1 MGALDVGA
9 LLAWG
14 TVVGLDLASGP
25 QLLLA
30 RPLVAGTVAGMLLG
44 APASG
49 LALGAALELYAL
61 AVLPVGAA
69 RYPDYGPATVGATLL
84 AVRGGP
90 AVGWALLLALGMAV
104 VGGRTLQWLRAAN
117 GRAIAAARD
126 LLDAGDART
135 VARIQRGGLA
145 RDAVR
150 ALALTGVALAL
161 AAFAARFPP
170 ALQHAGRFL
179 EPALVATGL
188 AVAAAG
194 AVRLAGDRRRR
205 AGLVLGAVAGLAVGA
220 LLR

>member
-1 MGALDVGA
+1 MGVGEVGA

-14 TVVGLDLASGP
+14 TAVGLDLASGP

-30 RPLVAGTVAGMLLG
+30 RPLVAGTVAGLVLG

-84 AVRGGP
+84 AAHGGT

-117 GRAIAAARD
+117 GRAIAAARAA
-126 LLDAGDART
+126 LDAGDVAAL
-135 VARIQRGGLA
+135 ARIQRGGLA
-145 RDAVR
+145 RDALR
-150 ALALTGVALAL
+150 ALALTATALVLAGL
-161 AAFAARFPP
+161 AARLPP
-170 ALQHAGRFL
+170 AVARAGRFL

-194 AVRLAGDRRRR
+194 AVRVAGDRRRR
-205 AGLVLGAVAGLAVGA
+205 AGLVLGAVLGLAAGA